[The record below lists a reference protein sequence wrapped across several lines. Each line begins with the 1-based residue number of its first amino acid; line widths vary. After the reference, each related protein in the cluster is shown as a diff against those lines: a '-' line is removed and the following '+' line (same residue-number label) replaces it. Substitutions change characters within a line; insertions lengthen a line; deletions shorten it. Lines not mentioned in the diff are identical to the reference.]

1 MIKPSELCE
10 FVDYVE
16 LFYGFD
22 GHGVYD
28 LGFKVTREHIW
39 SATSEHLMRLTASRD
54 TFEGDTVDREM
65 VRDIMIRQHKEL
77 CSNQPVGG

>member
-1 MIKPSELCE
+1 MVKPSELCE

-16 LFYGFD
+16 SFYGDD
-22 GHGVYD
+22 GIYD

-39 SATSEHLMRLTASRD
+39 NATSVHLMGLTAERG

-65 VRDIMIRQHKEL
+65 VRDLIIKAEAK
-77 CSNQPVGG
+77 